1 MRRKFNS
8 IGDDRL
14 LKAAQ
19 AGISKEVRKRV
30 KDGTPVSFYDSK
42 KKKVYRINLNG
53 ERIYG

>member
-30 KDGTPVSFYDSK
+30 KEGTPVSFYDSK

-53 ERIYG
+53 EKIYG